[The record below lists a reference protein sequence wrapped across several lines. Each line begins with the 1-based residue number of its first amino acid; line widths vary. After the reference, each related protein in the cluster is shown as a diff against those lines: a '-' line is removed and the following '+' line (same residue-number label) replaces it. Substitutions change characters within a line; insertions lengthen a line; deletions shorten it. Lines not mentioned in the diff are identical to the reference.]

1 MNKIIKNLKAT
12 SLVGAAAISLFL
24 AGCQTAPQQGYPQQG
39 NNTSYPAPHA
49 LEYGYVAR
57 IDPLQQ
63 NASRGSSGAGI
74 ALGAVVGG
82 LLGNQ
87 VGKGSGR
94 VAATIAGA
102 VGGGVAGN
110 AIEGRMDNGQQAQ
123 GYRVTIKVDNG
134 AQRLYDVTSTGE
146 LRVGD
151 RVQVRNGEI
160 SRVN

>member
-1 MNKIIKNLKAT
+1 MNKTIQTLKAT
-12 SLVGAAAISLFL
+12 AIVSATALSLFL

-39 NNTSYPAPHA
+39 NQAGYPAPHA
-49 LEYGYVAR
+49 LEYGYVSR
-57 IDPLQQ
+57 IEPLQ

-110 AIEGRMDNGQQAQ
+110 AIEGRMDNAPQGQ

-134 AQRLYDVTSTGE
+134 AQRLYDVTSTGD

-160 SRVN
+160 SRLN